1 MFFRNCRILRILC
14 FFGISEFSKISDFFS
29 EFQNFENFM
38 FFRNFRIFENFRF
51 FFFPLLPEGE
61 MKIHL

>member
-1 MFFRNCRILRILC
+1 M
-14 FFGISEFSKISDFFS
+14 FFS
-29 EFQNFENFM
+29 EFQNFENFV
-38 FFRNFRIFENFRF
+38 FLEFQNFENFMF